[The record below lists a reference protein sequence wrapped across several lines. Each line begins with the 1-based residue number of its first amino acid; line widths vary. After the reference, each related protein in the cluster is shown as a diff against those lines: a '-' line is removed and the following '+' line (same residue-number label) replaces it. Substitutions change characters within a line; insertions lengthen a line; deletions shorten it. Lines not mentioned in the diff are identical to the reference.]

1 MVFSLIQSYPIKMQ
15 TQTTFKPLEI
25 GDREVFAGYLRD
37 DPPQISELTFT
48 NLFIWRHR
56 YHPRWR
62 EEAGCLHIVLEP
74 EGDVPF
80 GLPPV
85 GAGDKVGAL
94 RFLAEHLRLLDSEA
108 RICRVPED
116 FVKRFVD
123 PGEFE
128 ALEDRDNSDYV
139 YLAEDLI
146 NLPGKKYHRKKNH
159 LNRFLKRYTYEYRK
173 LDEELVECFL
183 DMQEQWCRIRECKE
197 DPGLL
202 MEDYAVFQAL
212 THFEELDY
220 RGGAILIEGRVEAF
234 SVGERLN
241 ENTAVIHIEKANPE
255 FTGIYAAINQLF
267 CKEAWSDR
275 EYINREQ
282 DLGIEGL
289 RKAKKSYGPHH
300 MVDKYALVSIP

>member
-1 MVFSLIQSYPIKMQ
+1 MEMPNKFKSIEIQDK
-15 TQTTFKPLEI
+15 
-25 GDREVFAGYLRD
+25 EVFHEYLQS
-37 DPPQISELTFT
+37 DPPMSSELTFT

-56 YHPRWR
+56 YHPRWM
-62 EEAGCLHIVLEP
+62 EEAGGLLIVLQP
-74 EGDVPF
+74 DGGVPF

-85 GAGDKVGAL
+85 GPGDKARAL
-94 RFLAEHLRLLDSEA
+94 RFLAEHLRLLDPEA

-146 NLPGKKYHRKKNH
+146 NLPGKKYHNKRNH
-159 LNRFLKRYTYEYRK
+159 LNRFLKSYSYEYRE

-183 DMQEQWCRIRECKE
+183 DMQEQWCRIRECKK
-197 DPGLL
+197 DLGLL
-202 MEDYAVFQAL
+202 MEDYAVYQAL
-212 THFEELDY
+212 THFGELDY
-220 RGGAILIEGRVEAF
+220 RGGAILLEGRVEAF
-234 SVGERLN
+234 TLGERLN

-255 FTGIYAAINQLF
+255 VSGIYAAINQFF
-267 CKEAWSDR
+267 CKEAWSDAT
-275 EYINREQ
+275 YINREQ

-289 RKAKKSYGPHH
+289 RKAKTSYGPHH
-300 MVDKYALVSIP
+300 MVDKYTLVPIS